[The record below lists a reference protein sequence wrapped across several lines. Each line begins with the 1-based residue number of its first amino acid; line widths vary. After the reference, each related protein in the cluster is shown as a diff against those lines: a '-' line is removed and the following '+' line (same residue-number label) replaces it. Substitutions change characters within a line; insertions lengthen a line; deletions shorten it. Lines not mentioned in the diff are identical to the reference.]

1 MVSLYFGHVSL
12 HSSALPIPVNQTPKL
27 TEILCLQM
35 LCLPCAFL
43 SYSGVF
49 PIPAFLESC
58 KPNEPLQNYFSYRY
72 VSKGTLCGLSC
83 SCRDVVHL
91 TWAAPS
97 TEASTKP
104 DITTPD
110 RLSPTQISFPA
121 AGTHR
126 NGITIIDSA
135 DEPEEYMGPQER
147 SHSFVSAYV
156 MHCLN
161 LPATLS
167 SCSAL
172 GLPTQVQINVQTWVL
187 N

>member
-12 HSSALPIPVNQTPKL
+12 LSFALPIPVNQTPKL
-27 TEILCLQM
+27 TEILCLEM

-43 SYSGVF
+43 SYFGVF
-49 PIPAFLESC
+49 PIPSFLESC
-58 KPNEPLQNYFSYRY
+58 KPNEPLQNYFSYTY
-72 VSKGTLCGLSC
+72 VLKGTLCGLSC

-110 RLSPTQISFPA
+110 RLSPPQISFPA

-135 DEPEEYMGPQER
+135 DEPEEYIGPQER

-156 MHCLN
+156 MHRLI
-161 LPATLS
+161 LHATLS
-167 SCSAL
+167 SFSPIRL
-172 GLPTQVQINVQTWVL
+172 
-187 N
+187 

>member
-1 MVSLYFGHVSL
+1 MPLRHIS
-12 HSSALPIPVNQTPKL
+12 NTKL
-27 TEILCLQM
+27 IEILCLQM
-35 LCLPCAFL
+35 LYLPCAFI

-49 PIPAFLESC
+49 LIPAFLESC

-110 RLSPTQISFPA
+110 RHSPPQISFPV
-121 AGTHR
+121 AGTHC
-126 NGITIIDSA
+126 NNITIIDSA
-135 DEPEEYMGPQER
+135 DEPEEYTGPQER

-156 MHCLN
+156 MHFLN